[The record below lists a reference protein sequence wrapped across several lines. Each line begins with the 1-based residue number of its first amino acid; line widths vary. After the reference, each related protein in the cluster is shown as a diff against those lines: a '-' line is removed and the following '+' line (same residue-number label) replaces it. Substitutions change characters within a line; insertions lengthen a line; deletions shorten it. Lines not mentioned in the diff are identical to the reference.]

1 MKYLLDTNICVHFLR
16 GKFEI
21 NKILKVKGL
30 DNCYISEITVLEF
43 RFGAENS
50 ADKIK
55 SHKAVDNFLKGIVII
70 PIYGSIKKYA
80 EEKVRLNKLGKPQN
94 DEFDLLIGV
103 TAIENKLTLVTENI
117 SDFERLEGI
126 NIENW
131 IIRK

>member
-21 NKILKVKGL
+21 DKKINEKGL
-30 DNCYISEITVLEF
+30 ENCYISEISVLEL

-55 SHKAVDNFLKGIVII
+55 SHKAVDIFLKGLVII
-70 PIYGSIKKYA
+70 PIFGSIKRYA

-103 TAIENKLTLVTENI
+103 TAIENKLILVTENTK
-117 SDFERLEGI
+117 DFTNLTDI
-126 NIENW
+126 KIENW
-131 IIRK
+131 IKRT

>member
-21 NKILKVKGL
+21 DKVLKVKGL
-30 DNCYISEITVLEF
+30 ENCYISEITVLEL

-50 ADKIK
+50 ADQVK
-55 SHKAVDNFLKGIVII
+55 SHKAVDTFLKGIVII

-80 EEKVRLNKLGKPQN
+80 EEKVRLNNLGKPQN
-94 DEFDLLIGV
+94 DEFDLFIGA
-103 TAIENKLTLVTENI
+103 TAIENKLILVTEN
-117 SDFERLEGI
+117 SKDFERLDGI
-126 NIENW
+126 QIENW